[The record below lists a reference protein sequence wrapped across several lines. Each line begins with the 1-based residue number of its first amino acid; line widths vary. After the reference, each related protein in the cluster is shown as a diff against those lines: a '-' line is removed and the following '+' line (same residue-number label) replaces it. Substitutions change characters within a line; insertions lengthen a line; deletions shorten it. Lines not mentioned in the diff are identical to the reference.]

1 MSDATDELV
10 LARQRL
16 QTSRA
21 NLHQRR
27 TSAFPSGLK
36 LGIAAG
42 ALLLGVLA
50 RRKLKVG
57 SVGLLLPLGLT
68 LLKYL
73 RRR

>member
-1 MSDATDELV
+1 MSDAPNELE

-16 QTSRA
+16 HQSRQ
-21 NLHQRR
+21 NLQQRR
-27 TSAFPSGLK
+27 ASAFPSGLK

-50 RRKLKVG
+50 RRKMRAG
-57 SVGLLLPLGLT
+57 SIGLLLPLGLT

-73 RRR
+73 RKR